1 MKTRDLEPMISSGVT
16 AVRTVLSRPKNQAK
30 GDFGD
35 NLEELRIKA
44 MYEMNELHA
53 EIAVPSVIDYERT
66 MYEAADACAFLFAI
80 IHSCARKIDEGNRI
94 EYPNKEPTGDGS
106 K

>member
-1 MKTRDLEPMISSGVT
+1 
-16 AVRTVLSRPKNQAK
+16 
-30 GDFGD
+30 
-35 NLEELRIKA
+35 

-66 MYEAADACAFLFAI
+66 IYEAADACAFLFAI
-80 IHSCARKIDEGNRI
+80 IYSCERKIDERNGLV
-94 EYPNKEPTGDGS
+94 YPNREPTGDGS